1 MNRGIVI
8 GSVLAV
14 AAVAATFSIR
24 ACAAAPERPADG
36 SVRQVAAP
44 AAATPASPSSMSQW
58 QAGVNYT
65 VLGYPLAPSLP
76 KGKVEVN
83 EVFWYGCSHCYHL
96 DPYLENWK
104 KTKPAY
110 VEFVRIP
117 VMWGPSHRQHARV
130 FYTMQKLG
138 RGDLHTKV
146 FDAIQKEG
154 KLMMA
159 PTDDAARAM
168 HWAFFK
174 ENGITEQ
181 QFNEAYDSEEVAK
194 NVEMANRLTTSF
206 EVGSVPTIIV
216 QGAYSTS
223 VSQAGG
229 EQQLLSLINDLA
241 AREQRR

>member
-14 AAVAATFSIR
+14 AALAATISFR
-24 ACAAAPERPADG
+24 ACAATPERPADG
-36 SVRQVAAP
+36 SIRLAAAP
-44 AAATPASPSSMSQW
+44 AAAPAAGASSMSQW

-65 VLGYPLAPSLP
+65 VLGYPLPPSLP
-76 KGKVEVN
+76 KGKVEVS

-96 DPYLENWK
+96 DPYLETWK
-104 KTKPAY
+104 QSKPAF

-117 VMWGPSHRQHARV
+117 VVWGPSQKQHARL
-130 FYTMQKLG
+130 FYTLRKLD
-138 RGDLHTKV
+138 RDDLHTKV
-146 FDAIQKEG
+146 FDAIHKDG

-159 PTDDAARAM
+159 QTDDAARALQL
-168 HWAFFK
+168 AFLK
-174 ENGITEQ
+174 ENGVTEQ
-181 QFNEAYDSEEVAK
+181 QFNAAYDSPEVAK
-194 NVEMANRLTTSF
+194 NVDLAERLTARY
-206 EVGSVPTIIV
+206 EVASVPTMIV

-229 EQQLLSLINDLA
+229 EKQLLTLINDLA

>member
-1 MNRGIVI
+1 MNRAIVI

-24 ACAAAPERPADG
+24 ACAAAPEKPA
-36 SVRQVAAP
+36 AATAP
-44 AAATPASPSSMSQW
+44 AAAPSPSSMSQW
-58 QAGVNYT
+58 RAGVNYT
-65 VLGYPLAPSLP
+65 VLAYPQPPSLP

-104 KTKPAY
+104 KTKPAF

-117 VMWGPSHRQHARV
+117 VIWGPSHAQHARL
-130 FYTMQKLG
+130 FYTLQKLG
-138 RGDLHTKV
+138 RADLHTKV
-146 FDAIQKEG
+146 FDAIQKDG

-168 HWAFFK
+168 QLAFLK
-174 ENGITEQ
+174 EHGVTEQ
-181 QFNEAYDSEEVAK
+181 QFNQAYDSAEVAQ
-194 NVEMANRLTTSF
+194 NVETAARLTARF
-206 EVGSVPTIIV
+206 EVASVPTMIV

-223 VSQAGG
+223 VSQAGS
-229 EQQLLSLINDLA
+229 EQQLLSLLNDLA
-241 AREQRR
+241 IREQRR

>member
-8 GSVLAV
+8 GSLLAV
-14 AAVAATFSIR
+14 AVLAATFSIR
-24 ACAAAPERPADG
+24 ACAAT
-36 SVRQVAAP
+36 P
-44 AAATPASPSSMSQW
+44 AAAPSMSRW

-104 KTKPAY
+104 KEKPAF

-117 VMWGPSHRQHARV
+117 VIWGATQRQHAKL
-130 FYTMQKLG
+130 FYTLKKLG
-138 RGDLHTKV
+138 RDDLHPKV
-146 FDAIQKEG
+146 FQAIHEG
-154 KLMMA
+154 HKTLA
-159 PTDDAARAM
+159 AETDEQARALQL
-168 HWAFFK
+168 AFFK
-174 ENGITEQ
+174 EQGIGEQ
-181 QFNEAYDSEEVAK
+181 QFNEAYDSAEVAK
-194 NVEMANRLTTSF
+194 NVDLAERLTARY
-206 EVGSVPTIIV
+206 EVASVPTMIV

-229 EQQLLSLINDLA
+229 EKQLMALLNDLA
-241 AREQRR
+241 TREQQRR